1 MRRTPA
7 AAALLAL
14 AASACS
20 PTFNWREVRAEPAPL
35 KVLLPCKP
43 DKGSRRVPLGGHDV
57 DLAVIGCD
65 AGGATFA
72 VLQVDAEDPSRV
84 PVVLEQWQRATLLN
98 LHGTAGD
105 ARPFAPAGST
115 PVPGAQRVS
124 VQGQRADGS
133 PVRGEIAYFTRGT
146 HVFQAVVYAPQPRPE
161 WVQPFFDGLKFE

>member
-7 AAALLAL
+7 AAALLAI

-20 PTFNWREVRAEPAPL
+20 PTFNWREVRAEPASL

-43 DKGSRRVPLGGHDV
+43 DKGSRRVPLGGRDV

-72 VLQVDAEDPSRV
+72 VLQADAGDPARV
-84 PVVLEQWQRATLLN
+84 PQVLEQWQRATLLN

-105 ARPFAPAGST
+105 SRPFAPPGST
-115 PVPGAQRVS
+115 AGAQRVA

-133 PVRGEIAYFTRGT
+133 PVRGEIAYFARGSQ
-146 HVFQAVVYAPQPRPE
+146 VFQAVVYAPQPKPE